1 VGVWANATKWPN
13 RTAQGF
19 YEADFVKATLQ
30 KVFLKSFASFG
41 PRSSDKRPMTGSL
54 VLDRHGARDEHR
66 DDQAPKVSEAIW
78 RSATGTLL
86 AEGGF
91 SGWEDPPFWG

>member
-1 VGVWANATKWPN
+1 MSAYGRAGVWAAVATQWLNK
-13 RTAQGF
+13 TAQGF

-66 DDQAPKVSEAIW
+66 DGQAP
-78 RSATGTLL
+78 TGQ
-86 AEGGF
+86 
-91 SGWEDPPFWG
+91 

>member
-1 VGVWANATKWPN
+1 
-13 RTAQGF
+13 
-19 YEADFVKATLQ
+19 
-30 KVFLKSFASFG
+30 
-41 PRSSDKRPMTGSL
+41 MTGSL
-54 VLDRHGARDEHR
+54 VLDRHGAGDEHG

-91 SGWEDPPFWG
+91 SGWEDLLFGASCL